1 MLFIFTMMANDI
13 EMLSCLLYVR
23 LKYKQEDIIKALF
36 KKTIFR

>member
-13 EMLSCLLYVR
+13 EMLYCLLYVR
-23 LKYKQEDIIKALF
+23 LKNKQEDIIKTLF